1 MSRIYQFLCAL
12 FFLIAALL
20 FLAGIGRPLHPQ
32 SFAQAIPAPLQIDH
46 ATQETDSPQDDADTP
61 PERHL
66 DGLRRG
72 GPPGPPLQRGGRGPR
87 FEDDERE
94 WVDEMRSRMR
104 DMRRDR
110 PELSEKMEE
119 LRRENAA
126 ISQLNREYHQEE
138 NPQKKEQIEK
148 QLYTHLEKRF
158 DIQLQQQKMQLDL
171 LEQEISKLKKV
182 VELKEKH
189 REQLIKKSMQDTL
202 ESPQTETR
210 FRPPREREEFM
221 ERYRSI
227 RTQREQRGR
236 PRN

>member
-87 FEDDERE
+87 Y
-94 WVDEMRSRMR
+94 
-104 DMRRDR
+104 R